1 MSQSGSFIPQQ
12 QPVKSRAPR
21 RRRVYLIGYVI
32 YVLFFAVLLVV
43 AALFVWNWQLGAQ
56 LASAQQAL
64 NQERSS
70 FKQSDMI
77 LVQETDARL
86 ALISYV
92 LDRQPAVTRVLNALE
107 ETTVESI
114 QITNF
119 TVVSTEASAD
129 SVLLTYTGSTD
140 TFDAVLTQRDAMA
153 QNNILSNAKIVDVA
167 YTNEALDETG
177 LTSGGL
183 VTYEVTLEI
192 PLTDIQ
198 FQGRQVPRAPV
209 INNIEPPATFAS
221 EEDNLLATSSPADVM
236 APELI
241 EDNESS
247 L

>member
-12 QPVKSRAPR
+12 QPIKSRAPR

-56 LASAQQAL
+56 LTSAQQAL
-64 NQERSS
+64 NEERSS

-92 LDRQPAVTRVLNALE
+92 LDRQPAITRVLNALE
-107 ETTVESI
+107 ETTVESV
-114 QITNF
+114 QITDF
-119 TVVSTEASAD
+119 TVVSTEASAG
-129 SVLLTYTGSTD
+129 SVRLTYTGSTD
-140 TFDAVLTQRDAMA
+140 SFDAVLTQRDAMA
-153 QNNILSNAKIVDVA
+153 QNDILDNAKIVDVA
-167 YTNEALDETG
+167 YTNEVLDETP
-177 LTSGGL
+177 LLSGGL

-192 PLTDIQ
+192 PLADIQ
-198 FQGRQVPRAPV
+198 FQGRQVPP
-209 INNIEPPATFAS
+209 IPGISDIQT
-221 EEDNLLATSSPADVM
+221 PADTQL
-236 APELI
+236 PERI
-241 EDNESS
+241 EDNERS